1 MRCRTLLQ
9 VQCRAFL
16 DAAHARALT
25 QLTGV
30 LEREPWAAVPVAPEF
45 QRVVDGLLARGAS
58 TGAAAPPQAPP
69 ASLTAAASNGVGDG
83 RAPTSHGAAAP
94 AGAAAAP
101 GAGAAA
107 PAPEPGGGADGVA
120 PSRGG
125 GAGAEGQTLDVGGRR
140 FHAVGALL
148 MLARLLGEH
157 AALGDAAP
165 GLAGELAHRVV
176 ELLNVRASLVFGF
189 RACLVEAM
197 LSILESLTTTA
208 FQVCK
213 SPGAGWGR

>member
-1 MRCRTLLQ
+1 MHGCVMLQ

-16 DAAHARALT
+16 DTAHTRALT

-45 QRVVDGLLARGAS
+45 QRVVDELLARIAGR
-58 TGAAAPPQAPP
+58 TAAAPAPAPP
-69 ASLTAAASNGVGDG
+69 TPLSAADSNGTAERLPASHSAAAS
-83 RAPTSHGAAAP
+83 

-101 GAGAAA
+101 SAGAATA
-107 PAPEPGGGADGVA
+107 VPEPGRSASGVH
-120 PSRGG
+120 PGSEG
-125 GAGAEGQTLDVGGRR
+125 GAGTEALDVGGRR

-176 ELLNVRASLVFGF
+176 ELLNVRAP
-189 RACLVEAM
+189 A
-197 LSILESLTTTA
+197 I
-208 FQVCK
+208 
-213 SPGAGWGR
+213 

>member
-1 MRCRTLLQ
+1 MLQ

-45 QRVVDGLLARGAS
+45 QRVVDELLTRGAPA
-58 TGAAAPPQAPP
+58 GAAAPLQAPP
-69 ASLTAAASNGVGDG
+69 APLKAAASNGAAG
-83 RAPTSHGAAAP
+83 RAPAPHGAAAP
-94 AGAAAAP
+94 ARAAAAP
-101 GAGAAA
+101 GTGD
-107 PAPEPGGGADGVA
+107 ADGVA
-120 PSRGG
+120 QGGRG

-176 ELLNVRASLVFGF
+176 ELLNVRAFV
-189 RACLVEAM
+189 V
-197 LSILESLTTTA
+197 
-208 FQVCK
+208 
-213 SPGAGWGR
+213 

>member
-1 MRCRTLLQ
+1 MQATNAAVMLQ

-45 QRVVDGLLARGAS
+45 QAVVDGLLARGVS
-58 TGAAAPPQAPP
+58 TGAAAPPQTPP
-69 ASLTAAASNGVGDG
+69 APLKAAASNGVGLGVGYG

-101 GAGAAA
+101 GTGAAA
-107 PAPEPGGGADGVA
+107 PALQPGEGADGVA
-120 PSRGG
+120 PGGGG
-125 GAGAEGQTLDVGGRR
+125 GAGVEGLDVSGRR

-157 AALGDAAP
+157 TALGDAAP

-176 ELLNVRASLVFGF
+176 ELLNVRASDV
-189 RACLVEAM
+189 
-197 LSILESLTTTA
+197 
-208 FQVCK
+208 
-213 SPGAGWGR
+213 